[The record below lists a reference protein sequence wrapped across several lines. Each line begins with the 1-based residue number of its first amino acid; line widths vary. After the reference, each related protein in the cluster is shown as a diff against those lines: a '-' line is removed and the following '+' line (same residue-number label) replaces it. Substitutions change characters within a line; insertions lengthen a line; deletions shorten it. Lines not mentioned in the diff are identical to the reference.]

1 MNSTLIPKEQL
12 SAYQRWE
19 MGSLETATGLG
30 VATEPTIKVAPVS
43 MPTVEEIEQI
53 REQARQEG
61 YAAGLEESRQQG
73 YAQGL
78 EQGREQA
85 RLEAATLCQ
94 IAAEL
99 SREMAKADETIAQDV
114 LALSLDVAKA
124 ILKTALSVQPQLI
137 LPAIREA
144 IHYLPTLQ
152 PQAQLILHP
161 EDASIVI
168 QYMGDDLGKAGWRI
182 IGDEQMERG
191 GCRVETSSNQIDVSM
206 ATRWQRIAAVLGSQ
220 TEWLDQ
226 N

>member
-19 MGSLETATGLG
+19 MGSLETAAG
-30 VATEPTIKVAPVS
+30 ATAAEPEAMVDPLT
-43 MPTVEEIEQI
+43 MPTVEELERI

-61 YAAGLEESRQQG
+61 YAAGLAEARQQG
-73 YAQGL
+73 FEQGL
-78 EQGREQA
+78 EQGRDQA

-99 SREMAKADETIAQDV
+99 SREMARADETIAQDV

-152 PQAQLILHP
+152 PQAQLFLHP
-161 EDASIVI
+161 EDASIVM

-182 IGDEQMERG
+182 VGDEQMERG
-191 GCRVETSSNQIDVSM
+191 GCRVETGSNQIDVSM
-206 ATRWQRIAAVLGSQ
+206 TTRWQRIAAVLGSQ
-220 TEWLDQ
+220 TDWLDQ